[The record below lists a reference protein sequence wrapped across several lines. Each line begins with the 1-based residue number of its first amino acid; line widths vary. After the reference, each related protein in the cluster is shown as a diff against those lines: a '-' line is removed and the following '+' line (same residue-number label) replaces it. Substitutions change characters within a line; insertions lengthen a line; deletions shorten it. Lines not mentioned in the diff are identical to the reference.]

1 MQDASV
7 NVVSETQSPGAIAGL
22 SDITVN
28 VILAVTSL
36 ILIVHIIVII
46 MITVI
51 SSNTMA
57 MMLLRIVGVH
67 PATSP

>member
-7 NVVSETQSPGAIAGL
+7 NVVSQTQSPGAIAGL

-28 VILAVTSL
+28 VVLAVTSL
-36 ILIVHIIVII
+36 ILIVLIITI

-67 PATSP
+67 PAISP